1 MPRPERPLDPGDD
14 PLLEFAADLR
24 RLREKAGNPTYR
36 ELGRRAHYSAGTLS
50 EAAGGKKMP
59 SLAVTLAYVRACD
72 GSEQEWEA
80 RWHDVTERM
89 RPEVNDSPAVS
100 PNGESAPYI
109 GLTAFGPEDSGR
121 FFGRERLVEK
131 LVTRLSRQRFLAVLG
146 ASGSGK
152 SSLLRA
158 GLLSAVRGVSGGNG
172 DSAPVLLMNPGS
184 RPLQECAVQFGAA
197 LGLAAGG
204 LLAEFAEYPRNLGLA
219 ARQLVADRDG
229 DVVLIVDQFEEVFTL
244 CQDAEERARFLSAL
258 VTATTDPESR
268 TRVVLGIRTDF
279 YTHCARHSELV
290 EAMQDA
296 QVLVGPMTTEELR
309 QAISRPAIDAG
320 YRVENAL
327 VSRLVADATGQAGV
341 LPLLSH
347 ALLETW
353 RRRHGNILTL
363 TGYES
368 TGGIERS
375 VAQTSEHT
383 FTALSERQQR
393 LANQIF
399 LRMTAL
405 GEGTED
411 TKRRITRDEVD
422 ADDPDVAVVLDRL
435 ASSRLVTLD
444 DNGIEIAHE
453 ALIRGWPRLRE
464 WLAEDREG
472 LRVHRQLTEATDA
485 WESVGRDDGW
495 LYRGTRLAIARE
507 WAAGH
512 DTALSQRERR
522 FLDASVA
529 IETREQAIARRR
541 TQRLRQLVALLAVLL
556 VLATAAT
563 VYAVRAEQTATSQ
576 RNSALAQKVAGQA
589 LEMRATNPALAA
601 QLALAAYR
609 VDPSVETRSSVLGM
623 FGTPYSTRVSGHGNR
638 INATALRG
646 DGQVLVTGSWDHTA
660 KLWDVKDSHHPVEL
674 GTLSGHTGNVNSVAF
689 SADGGAVA
697 TAGWDKTAR
706 LWNVSDPAKPGP
718 GVVVGEHPSRVNAVA
733 FSPTAQVLA
742 TSDGAGTVRLFDVRD
757 LGRPVLLASLSGHNG
772 NINGL
777 TYSPD
782 GRTLAS
788 TGTDTTVRLWDV
800 ADPAKARPLGVASGH
815 TGIVHA
821 AAFSPDGRTLAT
833 ASADQTSRLWSLA
846 DLMAPAP
853 LSTMSGHKAIV
864 RSVAFSPDGTTLV
877 STGFDRAARLWD
889 ITDPKSPREKPALAG
904 HTAAVVWATFSR
916 DGRTLATASDD
927 QSARLWDL
935 PGPAISGPAKAACR
949 AVFSPDGRILATGSH
964 DGKVRLTDVGD
975 RRNHRV
981 LGEITGF
988 GDAACGLSFSADG
1001 RTIAVGSWDHTMRLV
1016 DVTDPRKPV
1025 DAGIFSKPADEID
1038 AVAFSPDGR
1047 TLATAGDGH
1056 TVKLWDVANIAKPVE
1071 LATLTGHD
1079 DDVHSIAF
1087 SPDGRTLLTG
1097 GWDHTARL
1105 WDISAA
1111 KSPKPLSV
1119 LKGHTDTVFTVAY
1132 SPDGKLAATGSA
1144 DRTSR
1149 VWNVSDPAAA
1159 KETAV
1164 LAGHTDNII
1173 SVAFSGDGKTFA
1185 TGSYDRSVRLWDVS
1199 DPAAVR
1205 ESASLTEDRDRVYA
1219 VAFAPDGHT
1228 LAGAVADGIVRLWE
1242 TGPERAAERICAAV
1256 HPRITAAEWE
1266 QRLPGLDYQPPCP

>member
-1 MPRPERPLDPGDD
+1 MDPGDD

-72 GSEQEWEA
+72 GPEVEWEA
-80 RWHDVTERM
+80 RWHDVTERT
-89 RPEVNDSPAVS
+89 RLGVGDSPVVPA
-100 PNGESAPYI
+100 NGESAPYI
-109 GLTAFGPEDSGR
+109 GLAAFGADDASR

-131 LVTRLSRQRFLAVLG
+131 LVTRLSGQRFLAVLG

-158 GLLSAVRGVSGGNG
+158 GMLPAVAKESVT
-172 DSAPVLLMNPGS
+172 LLMTPGS

-204 LLAEFAEYPRNLGLA
+204 LLTEFTEHPRNLGLA

-229 DVVLIVDQFEEVFTL
+229 DVVLVVDQFEEVFTL
-244 CQDAEERARFLSAL
+244 CQDADERAAFLSAL
-258 VTATTDPESR
+258 VTATTEPESR
-268 TRVVLGIRTDF
+268 TKVVLGIRTDF
-279 YTHCARHSELV
+279 YTHCARHPELV

-296 QVLVGPMTTEELR
+296 QILVGPMSTEELR

-353 RRRHGNILTL
+353 RRRHGNTLTL

-393 LANQIF
+393 LAHQIF

-422 ADDPDVAVVLDRL
+422 ADDPDVATVLDRL

-485 WESVGRDDGW
+485 WESVGHDDGW
-495 LYRGTRLAIARE
+495 VYRGARLAIARE
-507 WAAGH
+507 WADEH

-529 IETREQAIARRR
+529 IENEEQTAARRR
-541 TQRLRQLVALLAVLL
+541 TRRLRQLVALLAVLL

-589 LEMRATNPALAA
+589 IEMRATNPALAA

-609 VDPSVETRSSVLGM
+609 TDPSVETRSSVLGM
-623 FGTPYSTRVSGHGNR
+623 FESPYSTRVVGHGNR
-638 INATALRG
+638 INSTALRG
-646 DGQVLVTGSWDHTA
+646 DGRFLVTGSWDHTA
-660 KLWDVKDSHHPVEL
+660 KLWDITEKHHPVEVA
-674 GTLSGHTGNVNSVAF
+674 TLAGHTANVNSVAF
-689 SADGGAVA
+689 SSDGGAVA

-706 LWNVSDPAKPGP
+706 LWNVSDPARPGP

-733 FSPTAQVLA
+733 FSPTAAVLA
-742 TSDGAGTVRLFDVRD
+742 TADGDGTVRLFDVRD
-757 LGRPVLLASLSGHNG
+757 LAKPVLVATLPGHAG

-777 TYSPD
+777 VYSPD

-800 ADPAKARPLGVASGH
+800 ADPLKTRPLGVVTGH

-833 ASADQTSRLWSLA
+833 ASADQTSRLWNIAEPMTPVPLGT
-846 DLMAPAP
+846 MA
-853 LSTMSGHKAIV
+853 GHKAIV
-864 RSVAFSPDGTTLV
+864 RSVAFSPDGKSLV
-877 STGFDRAARLWD
+877 STGFDRTARLWD
-889 ITDPKSPREKPALAG
+889 IADPKSPREKPSLTG
-904 HTAAVVWATFSR
+904 HTAAVVWATFSG

-927 QSARLWDL
+927 QTVRLWDL

-949 AVFSPDGRILATGSH
+949 AVFSPDGKLLATGSQ
-964 DGKVRLTDVGD
+964 DGVVRLIDVAD
-975 RRNHRV
+975 RRNPRE
-981 LGEITGF
+981 LGKIPGF
-988 GDAACGLSFSADG
+988 ADGEGVCGLAFSPDG
-1001 RTIAVGSWDHTMRLV
+1001 RTLAVGAWNHTMRLI
-1016 DVTDPRKPV
+1016 DVSDPRKPV
-1025 DAGIFSKPADEID
+1025 DMGVFDRPADEID
-1038 AVAFSPDGR
+1038 AVAFSADGR
-1047 TLATAGDGH
+1047 TLATAGTDH
-1056 TVKLWDVANIAKPVE
+1056 TVKLWDVADIRKPVE
-1071 LATLTGHD
+1071 LATLTGHE

-1087 SPDGRTLLTG
+1087 SPDGRTLLSG

-1105 WDISAA
+1105 WDISAVKA
-1111 KSPKPLSV
+1111 PKQLSV
-1119 LKGHTDTVFTVAY
+1119 LSGHSDTVFSVAY
-1132 SPDGKLAATGSA
+1132 SPDGELVATGSA
-1144 DRTSR
+1144 DRAAR
-1149 VWNVSDPAAA
+1149 IWDVSNPAAPR
-1159 KETAV
+1159 ETAL
-1164 LAGHTDNII
+1164 LAGHTDNVIA
-1173 SVAFSGDGKTFA
+1173 VTFSGDGKTLA

-1199 DPAAVR
+1199 DPGSVR

-1256 HPRITAAEWE
+1256 HPKITAAEWE
-1266 QRLPGLDYQPPCP
+1266 QRLPGLDYRPPCP

>member
-14 PLLEFAADLR
+14 PLLGFAADLR

-59 SLAVTLAYVRACD
+59 SLAVALAYVRACD
-72 GSEQEWEA
+72 GPEAEWEA
-80 RWHDVTERM
+80 RWHDVTERT
-89 RPEVNDSPAVS
+89 RLGFGDSPVV
-100 PNGESAPYI
+100 PLNGESAPYI
-109 GLTAFGPEDSGR
+109 GLTAFGPDDASR

-131 LVTRLSRQRFLAVLG
+131 LVTRLSGQRFLAVLG

-158 GLLSAVRGVSGGNG
+158 GMLPAVGEEAVT
-172 DSAPVLLMNPGS
+172 LLMTPGS

-197 LGLAAGG
+197 LGLAPGG
-204 LLAEFAEYPRNLGLA
+204 LLTEFTEHPRNLGLA
-219 ARQLVADRDG
+219 ARQLVADREG
-229 DVVLIVDQFEEVFTL
+229 DVVLVVDQFEEVFTL
-244 CQDAEERARFLSAL
+244 CQDAGERAAFLSAL
-258 VTATTDPESR
+258 VTATTGPQSR

-279 YTHCARHSELV
+279 YTHCARHPELV

-296 QVLVGPMTTEELR
+296 QILVGPMTTEELR

-353 RRRHGNILTL
+353 RRRHGNTLTL

-375 VAQTSEHT
+375 VAQTSEQT
-383 FTALSERQQR
+383 FSALSEHQQR

-411 TKRRITRDEVD
+411 TKRRITREEVD

-464 WLAEDREG
+464 WLAADREG

-495 LYRGTRLAIARE
+495 LYRGARLAIARE
-507 WAAGH
+507 WAGGH

-529 IETREQAIARRR
+529 IESHEQAIARRR
-541 TQRLRQLVALLAVLL
+541 TRRLRQLVALLAVLL

-563 VYAVRAEQTATSQ
+563 VYAVRAEQTATAQ
-576 RNSALAQKVAGQA
+576 RNSALAQKLAGQA
-589 LEMRATNPALAA
+589 VEMRATNPALAA

-623 FGTPYSTRVSGHGNR
+623 FGSPYSTRVTGHGNR
-638 INATALRG
+638 VNSAALRG
-646 DGQVLVTGSWDHTA
+646 DGRVLVTGSWDFTA
-660 KLWDVKDSHHPVEL
+660 KLWDVKDTHHPIVL
-674 GTLSGHTGNVNSVAF
+674 ATLTGHNDNVNSVAF
-689 SADGGAVA
+689 SSDGGAVA

-706 LWNVSDPAKPGP
+706 LWNVADPARPGE
-718 GVVVGEHPSRVNAVA
+718 GVVIGHPSRVNAVA
-733 FSPTAQVLA
+733 FSPTTAVLA
-742 TSDGAGTVRLFDVRD
+742 TADGAGTVRLFDVRD
-757 LGRPVLLASLSGHNG
+757 LAKPVLVATLTGHSG
-772 NINGL
+772 NITGL
-777 TYSPD
+777 AYSPD

-800 ADPAKARPLGVASGH
+800 ADPPKARPLGVVTGH

-833 ASADQTSRLWSLA
+833 ASADQTSRLWTIA
-846 DLMAPAP
+846 DPMTPVP
-853 LSTMSGHKAIV
+853 LSTTAGHKAIV

-889 ITDPKSPREKPALAG
+889 ITDPKNPREKPALTG
-904 HTAAVVWATFSR
+904 HTAAVVWAEFSH

-927 QSARLWDL
+927 QTARLWDL
-935 PGPAISGPAKAACR
+935 PGPAISGPSKAACR
-949 AVFSPDGRILATGSH
+949 TVFSPGGKLLVTGSQ
-964 DGKVRLTDVGD
+964 DGVLRLTDVGD
-975 RRNHRV
+975 RRNPRE
-981 LGEITGF
+981 LGKLPGF
-988 GDAACGLSFSADG
+988 GEGVCGLAFSPDG
-1001 RTIAVGSWDHTMRLV
+1001 RTLAVGAWNHTMRLI
-1016 DVTDPRKPV
+1016 DVADPRNPV
-1025 DAGIFSKPADEID
+1025 DTGVFDRPEDEVD

-1047 TLATAGDGH
+1047 TLATAATGH
-1056 TVKLWDVANIAKPVE
+1056 TVKLWDVADVRRPVE
-1071 LATLTGHD
+1071 LATVTGHE
-1079 DDVHSIAF
+1079 DDVHSLAF
-1087 SPDGRTLLTG
+1087 APDGRTLLTG

-1105 WDISAA
+1105 WDISAVKA
-1111 KSPKPLSV
+1111 PKQLSV
-1119 LKGHTDTVFTVAY
+1119 LKGHTDTVFSVAY
-1132 SPDGKLAATGSA
+1132 SPDGKLAATGGA
-1144 DRTSR
+1144 DRTAR
-1149 VWNVSDPAAA
+1149 IWDVSDPAAPR
-1159 KETAV
+1159 ETA
-1164 LAGHTDNII
+1164 LLTGHTDNIV
-1173 SVAFSGDGKTFA
+1173 SVAFNGDGKTFA

-1199 DPAAVR
+1199 DPEAVR
-1205 ESASLTEDRDRVYA
+1205 ESASLIEDRDRVYA

-1256 HPRITAAEWE
+1256 HPRITAPEWE
-1266 QRLPGLDYQPPCP
+1266 QRLPGLDYRPPCP

>member
-14 PLLEFAADLR
+14 PLIEFAADLR
-24 RLREKAGNPTYR
+24 RLREKSGNPTYR

-59 SLAVTLAYVRACD
+59 SLAVALAYVRACE
-72 GSEQEWEA
+72 GSEAEWEA
-80 RWHDVTERM
+80 RWHDVAERM
-89 RPEVNDSPAVS
+89 QGEVNDSPVVS

-109 GLTAFGPEDSGR
+109 GLTAFGPEDASR

-131 LVTRLSRQRFLAVLG
+131 LATRLSRQRFLAVLG

-158 GLLSAVRGVSGGNG
+158 GLIPAVHGESGQDGKI
-172 DSAPVLLMNPGS
+172 AHVLLMTPGS
-184 RPLQECAVQFGAA
+184 RPLQESAVHFGAA
-197 LGLAAGG
+197 LGLAPGG
-204 LLAEFAEYPRNLGLA
+204 LLTEFTATARNLGLA

-229 DVVLIVDQFEEVFTL
+229 DVLLVVDQFEEVFTL
-244 CQDAEERARFLSAL
+244 CQDAEERASFLTAL

-279 YTHCARHSELV
+279 YTHCARHHELV

-296 QVLVGPMTTEELR
+296 QILVGPMGTEELR

-353 RRRHGNILTL
+353 RRRHGNMLTL

-422 ADDPDVAVVLDRL
+422 SDDPDVAVVLDRL

-444 DNGIEIAHE
+444 ENGIEIAHE

-464 WLAEDREG
+464 WLAADREG

-485 WESVGRDDGW
+485 WESVGQDSGW
-495 LYRGTRLAIARE
+495 LYRGARLAIARE
-507 WAAGH
+507 WATEH

-529 IETREQAIARRR
+529 VETQEQAVARRGTR
-541 TQRLRQLVALLAVLL
+541 RLRQLVALLAILL

-563 VYAVRAEQTATSQ
+563 VYAVRAEQTATDQ

-609 VDPSVETRSSVLGM
+609 ADPGDETLSSVLGM
-623 FGTPYSTRVSGHGNR
+623 FGTPYSTRVAGHPNR
-638 INATALRG
+638 VNSVALRP
-646 DGQVLVTGSWDHTA
+646 DARLMVTGSWDKTA
-660 KLWDVKDSHHPVEL
+660 KLWDVDDPHRPAEL
-674 GTLSGHTGNVNSVAF
+674 ATLSGHTANVNSVAF

-706 LWNVSDPAKPGP
+706 LWNVTDPRAPGQ
-718 GVVVGEHPSRVNAVA
+718 GIVLDHPSRVNAVA
-733 FSPTAQVLA
+733 FSPSAPILA
-742 TSDGAGTVRLFDVRD
+742 TGDGDGTIRLFDVRE
-757 LGRPVLLASLSGHNG
+757 LNRPALVATLTGHTG
-772 NINGL
+772 NVNGL
-777 TYSPD
+777 AFGPD
-782 GRTLAS
+782 GRMLAS
-788 TGTDTTVRLWDV
+788 AGADTTARLWEVSD
-800 ADPAKARPLGVASGH
+800 AAKARQLSVLPGH
-815 TGIVHA
+815 TGLVHA
-821 AAFSPDGRTLAT
+821 AAFSKDGGMLAT
-833 ASADQTSRLWSLA
+833 ASADMTARVWNIA
-846 DLMAPAP
+846 DPAAPAP
-853 LSTMSGHKAIV
+853 LATLSGHKAIV
-864 RSVAFSPDGTTLV
+864 RSVAFSPDGRTLV
-877 STGFDRAARLWD
+877 STGFDRTARLWD
-889 ITDPKSPREKPALAG
+889 LGDLKNPRERPALTG
-904 HTAAVVWATFSR
+904 HTAAVVWAEFSR
-916 DGRTLATASDD
+916 DGHTLATASDD
-927 QSARLWDL
+927 QSVRLWDM
-935 PGPAISGPAKAACR
+935 PGPAISDHTKASCVVTVSNDGRMLASGGRDGSLFLYDFADPRNPARLSRLDGFGPGACG
-949 AVFSPDGRILATGSH
+949 VEFSPDGRTL
-964 DGKVRLTDVGD
+964 
-975 RRNHRV
+975 
-981 LGEITGF
+981 
-988 GDAACGLSFSADG
+988 
-1001 RTIAVGSWDHTMRLV
+1001 AVGSWNHTMRLF
-1016 DVTDPRKPV
+1016 DISDPRKPV
-1025 DAGIFSKPADEID
+1025 DAGVFARPASDID

-1047 TLATAGDGH
+1047 TLATAADEH
-1056 TVKLWDVANIAKPVE
+1056 TIKLWDIADIHKPVE
-1071 LATLTGHD
+1071 SATVTGHE
-1079 DDVHSIAF
+1079 DDVHTLAF
-1087 SPDGRTLLTG
+1087 SPDGRTLLSG

-1105 WDISAA
+1105 WDVTMAR
-1111 KSPKPLSV
+1111 SPKPLST
-1119 LKGHTDTVFTVAY
+1119 LKGHTDTVFSAKF
-1132 SPDGKLAATGSA
+1132 SPDGRLVGTGSA
-1144 DRTSR
+1144 DRTAR
-1149 VWNVSDPAAA
+1149 VWDVSDLAAPRQ
-1159 KETAV
+1159 TAV
-1164 LAGHTDNII
+1164 LSVHTDTVIA
-1173 SVAFSGDGKTFA
+1173 VDFSSDRKTFA
-1185 TGSYDRSVRLWDVS
+1185 TGGYDRTVRLWDVS
-1199 DPAAVR
+1199 DPNAVHQT
-1205 ESASLTEDRDRVYA
+1205 ASLTEDGDRVYG

-1228 LAGAVADGIVRLWE
+1228 LVGAVWNGVVRLWE

-1256 HPRITAAEWE
+1256 YPRITETDWE
-1266 QRLPGLDYQPPCP
+1266 QRLPGLDYRPPCP

>member
-59 SLAVTLAYVRACD
+59 SLAVALAYVRACD
-72 GSEQEWEA
+72 GPEPEWEA
-80 RWHDVTERM
+80 RWHDVTERT
-89 RPEVNDSPAVS
+89 RPGVSDSPVVS
-100 PNGESAPYI
+100 LKGESAPYI
-109 GLTAFGPEDSGR
+109 GLTAFGPDDSSR

-131 LVTRLSRQRFLAVLG
+131 LVARLSGQRFLAVLG

-158 GLLSAVRGVSGGNG
+158 GLLPAVRKESVT
-172 DSAPVLLMNPGS
+172 LLVTPGS

-197 LGLAAGG
+197 LGLAPGG
-204 LLAEFAEYPRNLGLA
+204 LLAEFTEHPRNLGLA
-219 ARQLVADRDG
+219 ARQLVADREG
-229 DVVLIVDQFEEVFTL
+229 DVVLVVDQFEEVFTL
-244 CQDAEERARFLSAL
+244 CQDAEERERFLSAL
-258 VTATTDPESR
+258 VAATTDPESR

-279 YTHCARHSELV
+279 YTHCARHPELV

-296 QVLVGPMTTEELR
+296 QILVGPMNTEELR

-353 RRRHGNILTL
+353 CRRHGNTLTL

-495 LYRGTRLAIARE
+495 LHRGARLSIARE
-507 WAAGH
+507 WASGH

-529 IETREQAIARRR
+529 IENREQAIARRR
-541 TQRLRQLVALLAVLL
+541 TRRLRQLVALLAVLL

-589 LEMRATNPALAA
+589 TEMRATNPALAA

-609 VDPSVETRSSVLGM
+609 ADPSVETRSSVLGM
-623 FGTPYSTRVSGHGNR
+623 FESPYSTRVAGHGNR
-638 INATALRG
+638 INSTALRG
-646 DGQVLVTGSWDHTA
+646 DGQVLATGSWDQTA
-660 KLWDVKDSHHPVEL
+660 KLWDVKDTHHPVEL
-674 GTLSGHTGNVNSVAF
+674 ATLTGHTGNVNSVAF
-689 SADGGAVA
+689 SSDGGAVA

-706 LWNVSDPAKPGP
+706 LWNVADPGKPGP
-718 GVVVGEHPSRVNAVA
+718 GVLIGEHPSRVNAVV
-733 FSPTAQVLA
+733 FSPTAPVLA
-742 TSDGAGTVRLFDVRD
+742 TADGEGTVRLFDVRD
-757 LGRPVLLASLSGHNG
+757 LAKPVLVATLTGHTG

-777 TYSPD
+777 AYSPD

-800 ADPAKARPLGVASGH
+800 ADAPKARPLGVVAGH

-833 ASADQTSRLWSLA
+833 ASADQTSRLWNIA
-846 DLMAPAP
+846 DPMAPVP
-853 LSTMSGHKAIV
+853 LGTMAGHKAIV

-889 ITDPKSPREKPALAG
+889 ITDPKTPREKPALTG
-904 HTAAVVWATFSR
+904 HTAAVVWAVFSR

-927 QSARLWDL
+927 QTARLWDL
-935 PGPAISGPAKAACR
+935 PGPAISGPLKAACR
-949 AVFSPDGRILATGSH
+949 AVFSPDGRLLATGSH
-964 DGKVRLTDVGD
+964 DGVVRLNDVGD
-975 RRNHRV
+975 RRNPRE

-988 GDAACGLSFSADG
+988 GNGVCGLSFSPDG
-1001 RTIAVGSWDHTMRLV
+1001 RTLAVGSWDHTMRLV
-1016 DVTDPRKPV
+1016 DVTDPAKPV
-1025 DAGIFSKPADEID
+1025 DTGVFSEPEDEID

-1047 TLATAGDGH
+1047 TLATAGTGH
-1056 TVKLWDVANIAKPVE
+1056 TVKLWDVSEVSASRKPVE
-1071 LATLTGHD
+1071 LATLTGHE
-1079 DDVHSIAF
+1079 DDVHSLAF
-1087 SPDGRTLLTG
+1087 SPDGRTLLSG

-1105 WDISAA
+1105 WDISVA
-1111 KSPKPLSV
+1111 KAPKPLSV
-1119 LKGHTDTVFTVAY
+1119 LKGHSDTVFSVAY
-1132 SPDGKLAATGSA
+1132 SPDGKLAATGGA
-1144 DRTSR
+1144 DRAAR
-1149 VWNVSDPAAA
+1149 VWDVSNPAAPREVA
-1159 KETAV
+1159 L

-1173 SVAFSGDGKTFA
+1173 AVAFSGDGKTFA

-1199 DPAAVR
+1199 DPAAIR

-1228 LAGAVADGIVRLWE
+1228 LAGAVADGTVRLWE

-1266 QRLPGLDYQPPCP
+1266 QRLPGLDYRPPCP

>member
-59 SLAVTLAYVRACD
+59 SLAVALAYVRACD
-72 GSEQEWEA
+72 GPEAEWAA
-80 RWHDVTERM
+80 RWHDVTERT
-89 RPEVNDSPAVS
+89 RAGVSDSPVVPS
-100 PNGESAPYI
+100 NGESAPYI
-109 GLTAFGPEDSGR
+109 GLTAFGPDDASR

-131 LVTRLSRQRFLAVLG
+131 LVTRLSGQRFLAVLG

-158 GLLSAVRGVSGGNG
+158 GLVPAVGEKSVT
-172 DSAPVLLMNPGS
+172 LLMSPGS

-197 LGLAAGG
+197 LGLAPGG
-204 LLAEFAEYPRNLGLA
+204 LLAEFTGHPRNLGLA
-219 ARQLVADRDG
+219 ARQLVADREG
-229 DVVLIVDQFEEVFTL
+229 DVVLVVDQFEEVFTL
-244 CQDAEERARFLSAL
+244 CQDADERAAFLSAL
-258 VTATTDPESR
+258 ITATTEPESR

-279 YTHCARHSELV
+279 YTHCARHPELV

-296 QVLVGPMTTEELR
+296 QILVGPMSTEELR

-327 VSRLVADATGQAGV
+327 VSRLVADATGQPGV

-353 RRRHGNILTL
+353 RRRHGNTLTL

-495 LYRGTRLAIARE
+495 LHRGARLAIAVE
-507 WAAGH
+507 WASAH
-512 DTALSQRERR
+512 DSALSQRERR

-529 IETREQAIARRR
+529 IENHEQAVARRR
-541 TQRLRQLVALLAVLL
+541 TRRLRQLVALLAVLL
-556 VLATAAT
+556 VLATAAM

-589 LEMRATNPALAA
+589 GGMRETNPALAA

-609 VDPSVETRSSVLGM
+609 IDPGAETRSSVLGM
-623 FGTPYSTRVSGHGNR
+623 FESPYSTRLDGHANR
-638 INATALRG
+638 VNSTALRG
-646 DGQVLVTGSWDHTA
+646 DGQVLVTGSWDQTA
-660 KLWDVKDSHHPVEL
+660 KLWDVKDPHRPIEL
-674 GTLSGHTGNVNSVAF
+674 ATLSGHTANVNSVAF

-697 TAGWDKTAR
+697 TAGWDDTAR
-706 LWNVSDPAKPGP
+706 LWNVADPAKPGS
-718 GVVVGEHPSRVNAVA
+718 GVVVGAHPSRVNAVA
-733 FSPTAQVLA
+733 FSPKAAVLA
-742 TSDGAGTVRLFDVRD
+742 TADGEGAVRLFDVRD
-757 LGRPVLLASLSGHNG
+757 LARPMLMATLTGHTG

-777 TYSPD
+777 AYAPD
-782 GRTLAS
+782 GRTLVS
-788 TGTDTTVRLWDV
+788 TGADKTARLWDV
-800 ADPAKARPLGVASGH
+800 ADPRTAKPLGVVTGH
-815 TGIVHA
+815 TGLVHA

-833 ASADQTSRLWSLA
+833 ASADQTARLWTIADPLA
-846 DLMAPAP
+846 PSPLGTMAAHR
-853 LSTMSGHKAIV
+853 TIV
-864 RSVAFSPDGTTLV
+864 RSVAFSPNGTTLAT
-877 STGFDRAARLWD
+877 TGFDRNARLWD
-889 ITDPKSPREKPALAG
+889 VTDPKVPREKPLLTG
-904 HTAAVVWATFSR
+904 HTAAVVWAVFSR
-916 DGRTLATASDD
+916 DGRTLVTASDD
-927 QSARLWDL
+927 QTVRLWDL
-935 PGPAISGPAKAACR
+935 PGPAISGPARSACR
-949 AVFSPDGRILATGSH
+949 AVFSSDGKLLATGSQ
-964 DGKVRLTDVGD
+964 DGAVRLVDVTDT
-975 RRNHRV
+975 RNPRELSKV
-981 LGEITGF
+981 TGF
-988 GDAACGLSFSADG
+988 SEGVCGLAFSPDG
-1001 RTIAVGSWDHTMRLV
+1001 RALAAGSWDHTMRLI
-1016 DVTDPRKPV
+1016 DVSDPREPV
-1025 DAGIFSKPADEID
+1025 DAGVFTRPEEEVDP
-1038 AVAFSPDGR
+1038 VAFSPDGR
-1047 TLATAGDGH
+1047 TLATAGSGH
-1056 TVKLWDVANIAKPVE
+1056 TVKLWDVADIRRPVE

-1087 SPDGRTLLTG
+1087 GPDGRTLLTG

-1105 WDISAA
+1105 WDISLA
-1111 KSPKPLSV
+1111 KAPKQLSV
-1119 LKGHTDTVFTVAY
+1119 LKGHTDTVFSVAY
-1132 SPDGKLAATGSA
+1132 SPDGEFAATGGA
-1144 DRTSR
+1144 DRTAR
-1149 VWNVSDPAAA
+1149 LWDVTNPAAPREA
-1159 KETAV
+1159 ALLT
-1164 LAGHTDNII
+1164 GHTDNVI

-1199 DPAAVR
+1199 DPGAVR
-1205 ESASLTEDRDRVYA
+1205 ETATLTDDVDRVNA

-1228 LAGAVADGIVRLWE
+1228 LAGSVADGSVRLWE
-1242 TGPERAAERICAAV
+1242 ASPERAAERICATV
-1256 HPRITAAEWE
+1256 YPRITAAEWE
-1266 QRLPGLDYQPPCP
+1266 QHLAGLEYRPPCP

>member
-1 MPRPERPLDPGDD
+1 MDPGDD

-72 GSEQEWEA
+72 GPEAEWEA
-80 RWHDVTERM
+80 RWHDVTERT
-89 RPEVNDSPAVS
+89 RPGVNDSPVAPV
-100 PNGESAPYI
+100 NGESPPYI
-109 GLTAFGPEDSGR
+109 GLTAFGPADASR
-121 FFGRERLVEK
+121 FFGRERLVQK
-131 LVTRLSRQRFLAVLG
+131 LVTRLSGQRFLAVLG

-158 GLLSAVRGVSGGNG
+158 GLLPAIGENSVT
-172 DSAPVLLMNPGS
+172 LLMTPGS

-197 LGLAAGG
+197 LGLAPGG
-204 LLAEFAEYPRNLGLA
+204 LLDEFTGHPRNLGLA
-219 ARQLVADRDG
+219 ARQLVADREG
-229 DVVLIVDQFEEVFTL
+229 DVVLVVDQFEEVFTL
-244 CQDAEERARFLSAL
+244 CQDADERAAFLSAL
-258 VTATTDPESR
+258 VTATTEPESR

-279 YTHCARHSELV
+279 YTHCARHPELV

-296 QVLVGPMTTEELR
+296 QILVGPMSTEELR

-327 VSRLVADATGQAGV
+327 VSRLVADATGQPGV

-353 RRRHGNILTL
+353 RRRHGNTLTL

-485 WESVGRDDGW
+485 WESVDRDDGW
-495 LYRGTRLAIARE
+495 LYRGARLAIAME
-507 WAAGH
+507 WAGEH
-512 DTALSQRERR
+512 DSALSQRERR

-529 IETREQAIARRR
+529 IEKREQAIARRR
-541 TQRLRQLVALLAVLL
+541 TRRLRQLVALLAVLL
-556 VLATAAT
+556 VLATAAM

-589 LEMRATNPALAA
+589 AAMRATNPALAA

-609 VDPSVETRSSVLGM
+609 VDPGTETRSSVLGM
-623 FGTPYSTRVSGHGNR
+623 VASPYSTRVPGHANR
-638 INATALRG
+638 VNSAALRG
-646 DGQVLVTGSWDHTA
+646 DGRVMVTGSWDQTA
-660 KLWDVKDSHHPVEL
+660 KLWDVKDPYHPSEL
-674 GTLSGHTGNVNSVAF
+674 ATLSGHTANVNSVAF

-706 LWNVSDPAKPGP
+706 LWNVADPAKPGP

-733 FSPTAQVLA
+733 FSPKAPVLA
-742 TSDGAGTVRLFDVRD
+742 TSDGDGTIRLFDVRD
-757 LGRPVLLASLSGHNG
+757 LAKPVLVATLTGHTG
-772 NINGL
+772 NVNGL
-777 TYSPD
+777 AYAPD
-782 GRTLAS
+782 GRTLVSA
-788 TGTDTTVRLWDV
+788 GADKTVRLWDV
-800 ADPAKARPLGVASGH
+800 ADPLKTRPLGVANGH
-815 TGIVHA
+815 TAGVHA

-833 ASADQTSRLWSLA
+833 ASIDQSVRLWDVTDPMTPSPLTT
-846 DLMAPAP
+846 MA
-853 LSTMSGHKAIV
+853 SHKTIV
-864 RSVAFSPDGTTLV
+864 RSVAFSPDGTRLA
-877 STGFDRAARLWD
+877 STGFDRNARLWD
-889 ITDPKSPREKPALAG
+889 ITDPRKPREELPLAG
-904 HTAAVVWATFSR
+904 HTAAVVWSVFFP
-916 DGRTLATASDD
+916 DGRTLVTASDD
-927 QSARLWDL
+927 QTVRLWEL
-935 PGPAISGPAKAACR
+935 PGPVVSGPSRSACR
-949 AVFSPDGRILATGSH
+949 AVFSADGKAMATGSL
-964 DGKVRLTDVGD
+964 DGVVRLNDVAD
-975 RRNHRV
+975 PRSPRE
-981 LGEITGF
+981 LGRITGF
-988 GDAACGLSFSADG
+988 GGGACGLAFSPDG
-1001 RTIAVGSWDHTMRLV
+1001 RTLAIGSWDHTMRLV

-1025 DAGIFSKPADEID
+1025 DAGVFSRPSEDID

-1047 TLATAGDGH
+1047 TLATAGAGH
-1056 TVKLWDVANIAKPVE
+1056 TVKLWDVADIRKPVE

-1105 WDISAA
+1105 WDVSMVKA
-1111 KSPKPLSV
+1111 PKQLSV
-1119 LKGHTDTVFTVAY
+1119 LKGHTDTVFSVAF
-1132 SPDGKLAATGSA
+1132 SPDGRLAATGGA
-1144 DRTSR
+1144 DRTAR
-1149 VWNVSDPAAA
+1149 IWDVSNPAAA
-1159 KETAV
+1159 RESALV
-1164 LAGHTDNII
+1164 AGHTDIVI

-1185 TGSYDRSVRLWDVS
+1185 TGSYDRTVRLWDVS
-1199 DPAAVR
+1199 DPGTVR
-1205 ESASLTEDRDRVYA
+1205 ESATLAEDVDRVNA

-1228 LAGAVADGIVRLWE
+1228 LAASVADGSVRLWE
-1242 TGPERAAERICAAV
+1242 TNAERAAERVCATVA
-1256 HPRITAAEWE
+1256 PRITEAEWE
-1266 QRLPGLDYQPPCP
+1266 QRLPGLDYRPPCP

>member
-14 PLLEFAADLR
+14 PLLGFAADLR

-72 GSEQEWEA
+72 GPEAEWEA
-80 RWHDVTERM
+80 RWHDVTERT
-89 RPEVNDSPAVS
+89 RTGVSDSPVA
-100 PNGESAPYI
+100 PLNGESAPYI
-109 GLTAFGPEDSGR
+109 GLTAFGPGDAGR

-131 LVTRLSRQRFLAVLG
+131 LVTRLSGQRFLAVLG

-158 GLLSAVRGVSGGNG
+158 GLLPAVGENSVT
-172 DSAPVLLMNPGS
+172 VLMTPGA

-197 LGLAAGG
+197 LGLAPGG
-204 LLAEFAEYPRNLGLA
+204 LLTEFTDHPRNLGLA
-219 ARQLVADRDG
+219 ARQLVADREG
-229 DVVLIVDQFEEVFTL
+229 DVVLVVDQFEEVFTL
-244 CQDAEERARFLSAL
+244 CQDADERAAFLAAL
-258 VTATTDPESR
+258 VTATTEPDSR

-279 YTHCARHSELV
+279 YTHCARHPGLV

-296 QVLVGPMTTEELR
+296 QILVGPMNTEELR

-327 VSRLVADATGQAGV
+327 VSRLVADATGQPGV

-353 RRRHGNILTL
+353 RRRHGNTLTL

-383 FTALSERQQR
+383 FTALSEHQQR

-485 WESVGRDDGW
+485 WESVGCDDGW
-495 LYRGTRLAIARE
+495 VYRGARLSIATD
-507 WAAGH
+507 WAGEH
-512 DTALSQRERR
+512 ESALSQRERR

-529 IETREQAIARRR
+529 IENREQAIARRR
-541 TQRLRQLVALLAVLL
+541 TRRLRQLVALLAALL
-556 VLATAAT
+556 VLATAAM

-589 LEMRATNPALAA
+589 LEMRSTNPGLAA

-609 VDPSVETRSSVLGM
+609 VDPGTETRSSVLGM
-623 FGTPYSTRVSGHGNR
+623 VASPYSTRVPGHANR
-638 INATALRG
+638 VNSAALRG
-646 DGQVLVTGSWDHTA
+646 DGQVLVTGSWDQTA
-660 KLWDVKDSHHPVEL
+660 KLWDVKDPYRPREL
-674 GTLSGHTGNVNSVAF
+674 ATLSGHTENVNSVAF

-706 LWNVSDPAKPGP
+706 LWNVADPAKPGP
-718 GVVVGEHPSRVNAVA
+718 GVPVGEHPSRVNAVA
-733 FSPTAQVLA
+733 FSPKAPVLA
-742 TSDGAGTVRLFDVRD
+742 TADGDGTIRLFDVRD
-757 LGRPVLLASLSGHNG
+757 LAKPVLVATLTGHTG
-772 NINGL
+772 NVNGL
-777 TYSPD
+777 AYAPD

-788 TGTDTTVRLWDV
+788 AGADKTARLWDV
-800 ADPAKARPLGVASGH
+800 AEPGKARPLGVIGGH
-815 TGIVHA
+815 TAGVHA

-833 ASADQTSRLWSLA
+833 ASIDQSARLWDLA
-846 DLMAPAP
+846 DPMAPAP
-853 LSTMSGHKAIV
+853 VATLAAHKTIV
-864 RSVAFSPDGTTLV
+864 RSVAFSPDGKTLAT
-877 STGFDRAARLWD
+877 TGFDRNARLWD
-889 ITDPKSPREKPALAG
+889 LADPKKPREKTPLSG
-904 HTAAVVWATFSR
+904 HTAAVVWSVFSP
-916 DGRTLATASDD
+916 DGRTLVTASDD
-927 QSARLWDL
+927 QTVRLWEV
-935 PGPAISGPAKAACR
+935 PGPAVSGPARSACR
-949 AVFSPDGRILATGSH
+949 AVFSADGKLLATGSQ
-964 DGKVRLTDVGD
+964 DGVVRLNDVAD
-975 RRNHRV
+975 PRNPRE
-981 LGEITGF
+981 LGRIPGF
-988 GDAACGLSFSADG
+988 ANGVCGLAFSPDG
-1001 RTIAVGSWDHTMRLV
+1001 RTLAVGAWDHTMRLI
-1016 DVTDPRKPV
+1016 DVTDPRAPV
-1025 DAGIFSKPADEID
+1025 DAGVFSRPPEDID

-1047 TLATAGDGH
+1047 TLATAGTGH
-1056 TVKLWDVANIAKPVE
+1056 TVKLWDVADIRKPVE
-1071 LATLTGHD
+1071 LATLTGHE

-1087 SPDGRTLLTG
+1087 GPDGRTLLTG

-1105 WDISAA
+1105 WDVSMVKA
-1111 KSPKPLSV
+1111 PKQLSV
-1119 LKGHTDTVFTVAY
+1119 LKGHTDTVFSVAF
-1132 SPDGKLAATGSA
+1132 SPDGRLAATGGA
-1144 DRTSR
+1144 DRTAR
-1149 VWNVSDPAAA
+1149 IWDVSDPAAPRESA
-1159 KETAV
+1159 LLT
-1164 LAGHTDNII
+1164 GHTDIVI
-1173 SVAFSGDGKTFA
+1173 SVAFGGGGKTFA
-1185 TGSYDRSVRLWDVS
+1185 TGSYDRTVRLWDVA
-1199 DPAAVR
+1199 DPGTIR
-1205 ESASLTEDRDRVYA
+1205 QSATLAEDVDRVNA

-1228 LAGAVADGIVRLWE
+1228 LAGSVADGSVRLWE
-1242 TGPERAAERICAAV
+1242 TNAERAADRVCATV
-1256 HPRITAAEWE
+1256 YPRITEAEWE
-1266 QRLPGLDYQPPCP
+1266 QRLPGLDYRPPCP

>member
-1 MPRPERPLDPGDD
+1 MDPGDD

-59 SLAVTLAYVRACD
+59 SLAVALAYVRAC
-72 GSEQEWEA
+72 GGPEAEWEA
-80 RWHDVTERM
+80 RWHDVTERT
-89 RPEVNDSPAVS
+89 RHGAGDSPVVS
-100 PNGESAPYI
+100 ANGESAPYI
-109 GLTAFGPEDSGR
+109 GLTAFASDDASR

-131 LVTRLSRQRFLAVLG
+131 LVTRLSGQRFLAVLG

-158 GLLSAVRGVSGGNG
+158 GLLPAVGKESVT
-172 DSAPVLLMNPGS
+172 LLMSPGS
-184 RPLQECAVQFGAA
+184 RPLQELAVQFGAA
-197 LGLAAGG
+197 LGLAPGG
-204 LLAEFAEYPRNLGLA
+204 LLAEFTGHPRNLGLA
-219 ARQLVADRDG
+219 ARQLVADREG
-229 DVVLIVDQFEEVFTL
+229 DVVLVVDQFEEVFTL
-244 CQDAEERARFLSAL
+244 CQDADERAGFLSAL
-258 VTATTDPESR
+258 VTATTEPESR

-279 YTHCARHSELV
+279 YTHCARHPELV

-296 QVLVGPMTTEELR
+296 QILVGPMNTEELR

-353 RRRHGNILTL
+353 RRRHGNTLTL
-363 TGYES
+363 SGYES

-411 TKRRITRDEVD
+411 TKRRITREEVD

-464 WLAEDREG
+464 WLAADREG
-472 LRVHRQLTEATDA
+472 LRVHRQVTEATDA

-495 LYRGTRLAIARE
+495 LYRGARLAIATE
-507 WAAGH
+507 WASEH

-529 IETREQAIARRR
+529 IENHEQAIARRR
-541 TQRLRQLVALLAVLL
+541 TRRLRQLVALLAVLL

-563 VYAVRAEQTATSQ
+563 VYAVRAEQTATAQ

-589 LEMRATNPALAA
+589 TEMRATNPALAA

-623 FGTPYSTRVSGHGNR
+623 FESPYSTRVSGHDNR
-638 INATALRG
+638 VNSAALRG
-646 DGQVLVTGSWDHTA
+646 DGRLLVTGSWDFTA
-660 KLWDVKDSHHPVEL
+660 KLWDVKDTHHPIAVA
-674 GTLSGHTGNVNSVAF
+674 TLTGHNANVNSVAF
-689 SADGGAVA
+689 SSDGGAVA

-706 LWNVSDPAKPGP
+706 LWNVADPARPGE
-718 GVVVGEHPSRVNAVA
+718 GVVITHPSRVNAVA
-733 FSPTAQVLA
+733 FSPAAAVLA
-742 TSDGAGTVRLFDVRD
+742 TADGAGTVRLFDVGD
-757 LGRPVLLASLSGHNG
+757 PANPVLKATLTGHTG

-777 TYSPD
+777 AYSPD

-788 TGTDTTVRLWDV
+788 TGTDATVRLWDV
-800 ADPAKARPLGVASGH
+800 ADPPKAAPLGVVTGH
-815 TGIVHA
+815 TGVIHA

-833 ASADQTSRLWSLA
+833 AGADQTSRLWNIA
-846 DLMAPAP
+846 DPRAPVPLGTMA
-853 LSTMSGHKAIV
+853 GHKAIV

-889 ITDPKSPREKPALAG
+889 IADPKSPREKPALTG
-904 HTAAVVWATFSR
+904 HTAAVVWAVFSH

-927 QSARLWDL
+927 QTARLWDL
-935 PGPAISGPAKAACR
+935 PGPAISGPAKGACR
-949 AVFSPDGRILATGSH
+949 TVFSPGGKLLATGSQ
-964 DGKVRLTDVGD
+964 DGVVRLTDVGD
-975 RRNHRV
+975 RGNPRE
-981 LGEITGF
+981 LSKIPGF
-988 GDAACGLSFSADG
+988 GDGVCGLAFSPDG
-1001 RTIAVGSWDHTMRLV
+1001 RTLAVGAWNHTMRLI
-1016 DVTDPRKPV
+1016 DVTDPRNPIDTGV
-1025 DAGIFSKPADEID
+1025 FNRPEDEVD

-1047 TLATAGDGH
+1047 TLATAATGH
-1056 TVKLWDVANIAKPVE
+1056 TVKLWDVADVRRPVE
-1071 LATLTGHD
+1071 LATLTGHE

-1087 SPDGRTLLTG
+1087 APDGRTLLTG

-1105 WDISAA
+1105 WEVSAV
-1111 KSPKPLSV
+1111 KEPKQLSV
-1119 LKGHTDTVFTVAY
+1119 LKGHTDTVFSVAY
-1132 SPDGKLAATGSA
+1132 SPDGKLAATGGA
-1144 DRTSR
+1144 DRTAR
-1149 VWNVSDPAAA
+1149 IWDVSNPAAPR
-1159 KETAV
+1159 ETA
-1164 LAGHTDNII
+1164 LLTGHTDNVS
-1173 SVAFSGDGKTFA
+1173 SVAFSGDGTTFA

-1199 DPAAVR
+1199 DPEAVR

-1266 QRLPGLDYQPPCP
+1266 QRLPGLDYRPPCP

>member
-1 MPRPERPLDPGDD
+1 MDHGDD

-59 SLAVTLAYVRACD
+59 SLAVTLAYVRACE
-72 GSEQEWEA
+72 GPEAEWEA
-80 RWHDVTERM
+80 RWHDVTERA
-89 RPEVNDSPAVS
+89 RTGVGDSPVAP

-109 GLTAFGPEDSGR
+109 GLTAFGQGDAGR

-131 LVTRLSRQRFLAVLG
+131 LVTRLSGQRFLAVLG

-158 GLLSAVRGVSGGNG
+158 GLLPAVGENSTT
-172 DSAPVLLMNPGS
+172 VLMTPGS

-197 LGLAAGG
+197 LGLAPGG
-204 LLAEFAEYPRNLGLA
+204 LLAEFTEHPRNLGLA
-219 ARQLVADRDG
+219 ARQLVADREG
-229 DVVLIVDQFEEVFTL
+229 DVLLVVDQFEEVFTL
-244 CQDAEERARFLSAL
+244 CQDIEERAAFLTAL
-258 VTATTDPESR
+258 VTATTEPDSR

-279 YTHCARHSELV
+279 YTHCARHPELV

-296 QVLVGPMTTEELR
+296 QILVGPMSTEELR
-309 QAISRPAIDAG
+309 LAISRPAIDAG

-327 VSRLVADATGQAGV
+327 VSRLVADATGQPGV

-353 RRRHGNILTL
+353 RRRHGNTLTL

-383 FTALSERQQR
+383 FTALSEHQQR

-495 LYRGTRLAIARE
+495 LYRGARLSIAME
-507 WAAGH
+507 WAGEH
-512 DTALSQRERR
+512 DSALSQRERR
-522 FLDASVA
+522 FLDASEA
-529 IETREQAIARRR
+529 IENHEQAIARRR
-541 TQRLRQLVALLAVLL
+541 TRRLRQLVALLAVLL
-556 VLATAAT
+556 VLATAAM

-609 VDPSVETRSSVLGM
+609 VDPGVETRSSVLGM
-623 FGTPYSTRVSGHGNR
+623 VASPYSTRVAGHANR
-638 INATALRG
+638 VNSAALRG
-646 DGQVLVTGSWDHTA
+646 DGQVMVTGSWDQTA
-660 KLWDVKDSHHPVEL
+660 KLWDVKDPHRPVAL
-674 GTLSGHTGNVNSVAF
+674 ATLSGHTDNVNSVAF
-689 SADGGAVA
+689 SADGATVA

-706 LWNVSDPAKPGP
+706 LWNVADPAKPVP
-718 GVVVGEHPSRVNAVA
+718 GAMAGEHPSRVNAVA
-733 FSPTAQVLA
+733 FSPVAPVLA
-742 TSDGAGTVRLFDVRD
+742 TADGDGTIRLFDVRD
-757 LGRPVLLASLSGHNG
+757 LAKPVLVATLTGHTGNVNG
-772 NINGL
+772 IA
-777 TYSPD
+777 YAPD

-788 TGTDTTVRLWDV
+788 AGADKTARLWDV
-800 ADPAKARPLGVASGH
+800 AEPGKARPLGVVTGH
-815 TGIVHA
+815 SAGVHA

-833 ASADQTSRLWSLA
+833 ASIDQTARLWNLA
-846 DLMAPAP
+846 DPMAPAP
-853 LSTMSGHKAIV
+853 LATMPAHKTIV
-864 RSVAFSPDGTTLV
+864 RSVAFSPDGSTLAT
-877 STGFDRAARLWD
+877 TGFDRNARLWD
-889 ITDPKSPREKPALAG
+889 VADPKNPREKLPLSG
-904 HTAAVVWATFSR
+904 HTAAVVWAVFSR
-916 DGRTLATASDD
+916 DGRTLVTASDD
-927 QSARLWDL
+927 QTVRLWEL
-935 PGPAISGPAKAACR
+935 PGPAVSGPTRSACR
-949 AVFSPDGRILATGSH
+949 AVFTADGKLLATGSQDGVVRLNDVGDPRNPRELGKITGFGNGACGLAFSPDGRSL
-964 DGKVRLTDVGD
+964 
-975 RRNHRV
+975 
-981 LGEITGF
+981 
-988 GDAACGLSFSADG
+988 
-1001 RTIAVGSWDHTMRLV
+1001 AVGSWDHTIRLI
-1016 DVTDPRKPV
+1016 DVADPRKPV
-1025 DAGIFSKPADEID
+1025 DLGVFSRPPEDVD

-1047 TLATAGDGH
+1047 TLATAGTGH
-1056 TVKLWDVANIAKPVE
+1056 TVKLWDVADQRKPVE
-1071 LATLTGHD
+1071 LATLTGHE
-1079 DDVHSIAF
+1079 DDVHSLAF
-1087 SPDGRTLLTG
+1087 GPDGRTLLTG

-1105 WDISAA
+1105 WDVSMVKA
-1111 KSPKPLSV
+1111 PKQLSV
-1119 LKGHTDTVFTVAY
+1119 LKGHTDTVFSVAF
-1132 SPDGKLAATGSA
+1132 SPDGKLAATGGA

-1149 VWNVSDPAAA
+1149 VWDVSDPAAPR
-1159 KETAV
+1159 ETA
-1164 LAGHTDNII
+1164 LLTGHTDIVI
-1173 SVAFSGDGKTFA
+1173 SVAFSGDGKILA
-1185 TGSYDRSVRLWDVS
+1185 TGSYDRTVRLWDVS
-1199 DPAAVR
+1199 APGTAR
-1205 ESASLTEDRDRVYA
+1205 ESATLAEDVDRVNA
-1219 VAFAPDGHT
+1219 VTFAPDGHT
-1228 LAGAVADGIVRLWE
+1228 LAASAADGSVRLWE
-1242 TGPERAAERICAAV
+1242 TSAESAAERVCATV
-1256 HPRITAAEWE
+1256 YPRITADEWE
-1266 QRLPGLDYQPPCP
+1266 QRLPGLDYRPPCP

>member
-14 PLLEFAADLR
+14 PLLGFAADLR

-72 GSEQEWEA
+72 GPEEEWEA
-80 RWHDVTERM
+80 RWHDVTERT
-89 RPEVNDSPAVS
+89 RGGVDDSPVA
-100 PNGESAPYI
+100 PLNGESVPYI
-109 GLTAFGPEDSGR
+109 GLAAFGPDDAVR
-121 FFGRERLVEK
+121 FFGRERLVGK
-131 LVTRLSRQRFLAVLG
+131 LVARLSDQRFLAVLG

-158 GLLSAVRGVSGGNG
+158 GLLPALGEGSVTM
-172 DSAPVLLMNPGS
+172 LMTPGS

-204 LLAEFAEYPRNLGLA
+204 LLTELTGHPRNLGLA
-219 ARQLVADRDG
+219 ARQLVADREG
-229 DVVLIVDQFEEVFTL
+229 DVVLVVDQFEEVFTL
-244 CQDAEERARFLSAL
+244 CQDADERAAFLAAL
-258 VTATTDPESR
+258 VTATTEPESR

-279 YTHCARHSELV
+279 YTHCARHPELV

-296 QVLVGPMTTEELR
+296 QILVGPMSTEELR

-327 VSRLVADATGQAGV
+327 VSRLVADATGQPGV

-353 RRRHGNILTL
+353 RRRHGNTLTL

-383 FTALSERQQR
+383 FTSLSEHQQR

-411 TKRRITRDEVD
+411 TKRRITREEVD

-495 LYRGTRLAIARE
+495 LYRGARLSIARD
-507 WAAGH
+507 WAGEH
-512 DTALSQRERR
+512 ESALSQRERR
-522 FLDASVA
+522 FLEASVA
-529 IETREQAIARRR
+529 IENQEQAVARRR
-541 TQRLRQLVALLAVLL
+541 TRRLRQLVALLAVLL
-556 VLATAAT
+556 VLATAAM
-563 VYAVRAEQTATSQ
+563 VYAVRAEQTATAQ

-589 LEMRATNPALAA
+589 IEMRMTNPALAA

-609 VDPSVETRSSVLGM
+609 VDPSVDTRGSVLAM
-623 FGTPYSTRVSGHGNR
+623 FESPYSTRVRGHGHR
-638 INATALRG
+638 VNATALRG
-646 DGQVLVTGSWDHTA
+646 DGQVMVTGSWDQTA
-660 KLWDVKDSHHPVEL
+660 KLWDIKNPHRPSEL
-674 GTLSGHTGNVNSVAF
+674 ATLTGHTGNVNSVSF

-706 LWNVSDPAKPGP
+706 LWNVADPAKPGP
-718 GVVVGEHPSRVNAVA
+718 GVLVGEHPGRVNAVA
-733 FSPTAQVLA
+733 FSPKAAVLA
-742 TSDGAGTVRLFDVRD
+742 TADGEGTVRLFDVRD
-757 LGRPVLLASLSGHNG
+757 LAKPVLAATLTGHTG
-772 NINGL
+772 NVNGL
-777 TYSPD
+777 AYSPD
-782 GRTLAS
+782 GRTLVSA
-788 TGTDTTVRLWDV
+788 GADKTVRLWDV
-800 ADPAKARPLGVASGH
+800 ADPVTARPLGVVNGH
-815 TGIVHA
+815 TAGVHS

-833 ASADQTSRLWSLA
+833 ASIDQTARLWNVA
-846 DLMAPAP
+846 DLMAPSP
-853 LSTMSGHKAIV
+853 LATIDSHKSIV
-864 RSVAFSPDGTTLV
+864 RSVAFSPDGTTLAT
-877 STGFDRAARLWD
+877 TGFDRAARLWEV
-889 ITDPKSPREKPALAG
+889 TDPAKPRQKPALVG
-904 HTAAVVWATFSR
+904 HTAAVVWAVFSP
-916 DGRTLATASDD
+916 DGRTLMTASDD
-927 QSARLWDL
+927 QTVRMWDL
-935 PGPAISGPAKAACR
+935 PGPAISGPAKSACR
-949 AVFSPDGRILATGSH
+949 AVFSADGKLLATGSQ
-964 DGKVRLTDVGD
+964 DGVVRLVDVSD
-975 RRNHRV
+975 TRNPREV
-981 LGEITGF
+981 GKIAGF
-988 GDAACGLSFSADG
+988 GQGVCGLAFSPDG
-1001 RTIAVGSWDHTMRLV
+1001 RALAAGSWDHTMRLI

-1025 DAGIFSKPADEID
+1025 DVGVFYRPADEID
-1038 AVAFSPDGR
+1038 PVAFSPDGR
-1047 TLATAGDGH
+1047 TLATAGSGH
-1056 TVKLWDVANIAKPVE
+1056 TMKLWDVADIRRPVE
-1071 LATLTGHD
+1071 LATLAGHE
-1079 DDVHSIAF
+1079 DDVHSITF
-1087 SPDGRTLLTG
+1087 SPDGRTLLSG

-1105 WDISAA
+1105 WDVSI
-1111 KSPKPLSV
+1111 PKAPKQLSV
-1119 LKGHTDTVFTVAY
+1119 LKGHSDTVFSVAY

-1144 DRTSR
+1144 DRTAR
-1149 VWNVSDPAAA
+1149 LWDVTDPAAPREA
-1159 KETAV
+1159 ALLT
-1164 LAGHTDNII
+1164 GHTDNVI
-1173 SVAFSGDGKTFA
+1173 SVAFSGDRKTFS

-1199 DPAAVR
+1199 DPGSVR
-1205 ESASLTEDRDRVYA
+1205 ESANLTDDVDRVNA

-1228 LAGAVADGIVRLWE
+1228 LAGSVADGSVRLWE
-1242 TGPERAAERICAAV
+1242 TSPERAAERICATV
-1256 HPRITAAEWE
+1256 YPRITADEWE
-1266 QRLPGLDYQPPCP
+1266 QHLPGLDYAPPCP